1 MKQSLKI
8 TVFFVFLLFL
18 FSFFSLPSPLISSN
32 DDILLNTLDY
42 SKGEG
47 KGGKIPS
54 FTINKK
60 YTITYIGAYFGAIYT
75 KANPTVRY
83 WISGTGGSKVAGGEL
98 VSESGQGVADAIMS
112 NTGTFTLEPG
122 TYKFYTDDLTTW
134 KFNKDAYYQV
144 LIKGIPE

>member
-1 MKQSLKI
+1 MKKFLKI
-8 TVFFVFLLFL
+8 TAFFTFLFFL
-18 FSFFSLPSPLISSN
+18 FSFFSLPTPLISSN

-54 FTINKK
+54 FTITQK
-60 YTITYIGAYFGAIYT
+60 YTVTYIGAYFGAIYT
-75 KANPTVRY
+75 KANPTVRS
-83 WISGTGGSKVAGGEL
+83 WLLDSKGKKVGGGEL
-98 VSESGQGVADAIMS
+98 VSETGQNVADAILS

-122 TYKFYTDDLTTW
+122 TYKFYTDDLSTW
-134 KFNKDAYYQV
+134 KVSKEGYYQV